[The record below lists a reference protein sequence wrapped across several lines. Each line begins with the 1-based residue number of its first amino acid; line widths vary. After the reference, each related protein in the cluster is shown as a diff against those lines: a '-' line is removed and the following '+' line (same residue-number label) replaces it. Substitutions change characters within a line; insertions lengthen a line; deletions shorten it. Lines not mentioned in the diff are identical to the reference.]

1 MTGAMG
7 ASMLTDKITR
17 QGDWL
22 FRWRSYVLL
31 AFIPLGVYALS
42 TPEPIEAYFGPTADR
57 LWEIACIL
65 LAFAGLGVRM
75 LTVGHAPR
83 GTSGRNT
90 KEQIADT
97 LNTTGMYSITRNPL
111 YLGNAIIYMAMAL
124 LTQSLCFALVMAL
137 FLVIYLERIIATE
150 EQFLANRFG
159 DKYRAWTARV
169 PVFFPKFSLW
179 MPPALPFSM
188 RNVLRREYSGFFGI
202 IAAAV
207 VINYAHEALGEGDTR
222 IGAIWIAFFLF
233 GAAVY
238 VVLRSLKKHTEI
250 LTVEGR

>member
-1 MTGAMG
+1 
-7 ASMLTDKITR
+7 MLTDTIAR

-31 AFIPLGVYALS
+31 AFIPLGIYAIS
-42 TPEPIEAYFGPTADR
+42 TPEPIEANFGVIADR
-57 LWEIACIL
+57 AWEISCIV
-65 LAFAGLGVRM
+65 LAFVGLGVRM
-75 LTVGHAPR
+75 LTIGHTPR

-97 LNTTGMYSITRNPL
+97 LNTTGMYSVTRNPL
-111 YLGNAIIYMAMAL
+111 YLGNAITYMAIAL
-124 LTQSLCFALVMAL
+124 LTQSLTFSLIMAL

-150 EQFLANRFG
+150 ERYLAAKFG
-159 DKYRAWTARV
+159 DEYRSWTERV

-179 MPPALPFSM
+179 IPPALSFSM
-188 RNVLRREYSGFFGI
+188 RNVLRREYSGFFAI

-207 VINYAHEALGEGDTR
+207 AINYAHEAFGEGDTR
-222 IGAIWIAFFLF
+222 IGAIWIVFFLF
-233 GAAVY
+233 GVTVY
-238 VVLRSLKKHTEI
+238 VVLRSLKKHTGI